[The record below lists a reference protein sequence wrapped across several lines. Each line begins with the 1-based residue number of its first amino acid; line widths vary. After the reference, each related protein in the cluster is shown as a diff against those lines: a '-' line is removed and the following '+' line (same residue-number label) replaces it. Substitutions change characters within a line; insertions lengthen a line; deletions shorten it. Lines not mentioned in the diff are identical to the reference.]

1 MVGFA
6 APSIR
11 AALCTLSD
19 NAFWLIGVQLLDGVG
34 AGIYGALTPLV
45 IAGVSFLALGAAAAV
60 AFVVFFRVL
69 AGAGGQDSGPAG
81 GGQDRKGN
89 GRNPVQRQTCY
100 PAFCLKKKK
109 KKHA

>member
-19 NAFWLIGVQLLDGVG
+19 NAFWLIGVQLLDGVD

-45 IAGVSFLALGAAAAV
+45 IAGVSLLALGAAAAV
-60 AFVVFFRVL
+60 AFVVFFRFMPETRGENPGRCESAAL
-69 AGAGGQDSGPAG
+69 AVERAVG
-81 GGQDRKGN
+81 K
-89 GRNPVQRQTCY
+89 
-100 PAFCLKKKK
+100 
-109 KKHA
+109 